1 MSGKRIVLV
10 AALLLA
16 GCTADRPAAAPASP
30 APATTPPASL
40 APAATGCGKAPETGP
55 LPTWARAGF
64 SDDGAGVP
72 HVFGRKGDILGV
84 LFGRTLSAPPAADR
98 NNKILW
104 VSRLPLIPSD
114 PLKITATLDGTAET
128 ADRTVPGGPGPSIV
142 DLPKP
147 GCWHLALAWS
157 GHTET
162 IDLTYQAPTR

>member
-1 MSGKRIVLV
+1 MSGKRIVLLV

-16 GCTADRPAAAPASP
+16 GCTAGKPAAAPATTAPAASP
-30 APATTPPASL
+30 APGE
-40 APAATGCGKAPETGP
+40 TGCGKAPETGP
-55 LPTWARAGF
+55 LPAWARSGF
-64 SDDGAGVP
+64 SDDGSGVP
-72 HVFGRKGDILGV
+72 HVFGHKGDILGV
-84 LFGRTLSAPPAADR
+84 LFGQTLHSPPAPDR

-114 PLKITATLDGTAET
+114 PLKITATLDGTTET

-162 IDLTYQAPTR
+162 IDLVYRAPTR